1 MHRPLPSNPDAEREV
16 IGALLF
22 QSSRIA
28 DDVLPLLKPDDFHS
42 IPLSKIWAACLDLN
56 QARQPIDLITV
67 AERMRTN
74 GTFPHLA
81 ASGGDAY
88 LTELS

>member
-28 DDVLPLLKPDDFHS
+28 DDVLPLLKHEDFHS
-42 IPLSKIWAACLDLN
+42 IPLSKIWAACLELH
-56 QARQPIDLITV
+56 QARQPIDMITV
-67 AERMRTN
+67 AERMRIRASRCPPMTR
-74 GTFPHLA
+74 A
-81 ASGGDAY
+81 AKRFQGD
-88 LTELS
+88 S